1 MSMPP
6 DSQETISACRALFLQ
21 RLGALIQESGVLSG
35 PAIKA
40 IQQGASAYF
49 DSVIAGKRRNSFHQ
63 EVDGLTSSRLTLVGE
78 DELELEIRL
87 ENLSSRLFQETG
99 GDLWKIHL
107 RFITLLKRPDL
118 SKTSNPVGPNAIG
131 QGLEEM
137 FVAAGASSLDKKLDL
152 LERIEVKLLEKLPQL
167 YVEIDDLL
175 AGHGTEAAQPS
186 IITTAESNAQ
196 KNAAASERT
205 LLALQQALLSRMPSL
220 PQANSGG
227 DGYGG
232 SGVGSG
238 SSGGGSGGAVA
249 SLLSQATLERLI
261 FRLDELDRQGQFMP
275 TFKAG
280 TSPQLE
286 MLIPGLFAEAE
297 AHPVSQPK
305 SLSAAELGIPAMAP
319 EALAID
325 TLAMIFETIFDH
337 PALPDALKA
346 VISSLQIT
354 MLKLAMQ
361 DAAFFTDAS
370 HPARLL
376 LDKMGLAM
384 LGLPVDVSAR
394 HPICKQLFEIAGQ
407 LRSQFS
413 GDIAVFRT
421 ALEQVE
427 QLIAEQNASIAKNAE
442 PYIEMLQQFD
452 ARDQAAFESR
462 LALDKLTVG
471 LVPGPVREFLD
482 DTWQKV
488 LQLVWTES
496 GPESSQWQAHKDVI
510 HDLLWTFQPKAV
522 AEDRKALAK
531 RLPEIL
537 KLLKSGM
544 DRVGMPAEAQ
554 AAFLDVSFA
563 LQTQAL
569 RTSQAASPMGSVDVE
584 ADAPSEVRGKLPA
597 AGEAVVGELRSGDKL
612 LCTLGFI
619 GNYSAPLY
627 PLACQPGDW
636 LQFSQKDGE
645 TAVARFCY
653 ITPNNQWA
661 LLYNPETGLALA
673 IHSVI
678 LEKQFSDAIAHVCS
692 SISLFDAAANRALQ
706 RTVKS

>member
-6 DSQETISACRALFLQ
+6 DSQETISACRALFLL
-21 RLGALIQESGVLSG
+21 RLGALIQESGILSG
-35 PAIKA
+35 LAIKA

-49 DSVIAGKRRNSFHQ
+49 DVVIAGKERNSFHQ
-63 EVDGLTSSRLTLVGE
+63 KVGGLTSSRLTLLGE

-87 ENLSSRLFQETG
+87 DNLSSRLFQETG
-99 GDLWKIHL
+99 SDLWKIHL

-137 FVAAGASSLDKKLDL
+137 FAAAGASSLDKKLDL
-152 LERIEVKLLEKLPQL
+152 LARIEAKLLEKLPLL
-167 YVEIDDLL
+167 YVEIDGFL
-175 AGHGTEAAQPS
+175 AGHGAEAAQPS
-186 IITTAESNAQ
+186 IITTADSYVQ
-196 KNAAASERT
+196 KSAAASERT
-205 LLALQQALLSRMPSL
+205 LLALQQTLLSRMPSL
-220 PQANSGG
+220 PQTNSDGGGIDG
-227 DGYGG
+227 DG
-232 SGVGSG
+232 
-238 SSGGGSGGAVA
+238 GGAVA

-261 FRLDELDRQGQFMP
+261 FRLNELDRQGQFLP

-280 TSPQLE
+280 TSPPLE
-286 MLIPGLFAEAE
+286 MLIPGLFSEAE

-384 LGLPVDVSAR
+384 LGLPVDVPAR

-413 GDIAVFRT
+413 GDIAVFST

-427 QLIAEQNASIAKNAE
+427 QLIAERNASIAKDSE

-452 ARDQAAFESR
+452 ARDQATFESR

-471 LVPGPVREFLD
+471 LGPGPVREFLD
-482 DTWQKV
+482 ETWQKV

-496 GPESSQWQAHKDVI
+496 GAESSQWQAHKEVI
-510 HDLLWTFQPKAV
+510 HDLLWTFEPKAV

-537 KLLKSGM
+537 KLLKNGM

-569 RTSQAASPMGSVDVE
+569 RTSQAANPVGSVDVE
-584 ADAPSEVRGKLPA
+584 AGAPTEMSGKLPA
-597 AGEAVVGELRSGDKL
+597 AREAVVGELRSGDKS
-612 LCTLGFI
+612 LCTLGFAD
-619 GNYSAPLY
+619 NYSAPLHS
-627 PLACQPGDW
+627 LVCQPGDW

-645 TAVARFCY
+645 TAVAQLCY

-661 LLYNPETGLALA
+661 LLYNPASGLALA
-673 IHSVI
+673 IHSAI
-678 LEKQFSDAIAHVCS
+678 LKKQFSDAIAHVCS
-692 SISLFDAAANRALQ
+692 SISLFDAAANRALH

>member
-1 MSMPP
+1 MSTPP
-6 DSQETISACRALFLQ
+6 DSLETISACRVLFLQ
-21 RLGALIQESGVLSG
+21 RLGALIQESGTLSG
-35 PAIKA
+35 PAIQA
-40 IQQGASAYF
+40 IQRGASAYF
-49 DSVIAGKRRNSFHQ
+49 DGVIAGNERNGFHQ

-87 ENLSSRLFQETG
+87 DNLSSRLFQETG

-118 SKTSNPVGPNAIG
+118 SKTSNPVGPNAIV

-137 FVAAGASSLDKKLDL
+137 FAAAGASNLDKKLDL
-152 LERIEVKLLEKLPQL
+152 LERIEAKLLEKLPLL
-167 YVEIDDLL
+167 YVEIDHFLV
-175 AGHGTEAAQPS
+175 GHGAEAAQPS
-186 IITTAESNAQ
+186 IITTAETAQ
-196 KNAAASERT
+196 KSAAASEST
-205 LLALQQALLSRMPSL
+205 LLALQQALLSRMPSM
-220 PQANSGG
+220 PQSNSGG
-227 DGYGG
+227 GGGYGG
-232 SGVGSG
+232 NGGGS
-238 SSGGGSGGAVA
+238 GSGGAVA

-261 FRLDELDRQGQFMP
+261 FRLDELDRQGQFTP

-286 MLIPGLFAEAE
+286 MLIPGLFSEAE

-337 PALPDALKA
+337 PVLPDTLKA

-361 DAAFFTDAS
+361 DATFFTDAS

-384 LGLPVDVSAR
+384 LGLPVDVPAR

-413 GDIAVFRT
+413 GDIAVFST
-421 ALEQVE
+421 ALGQVE
-427 QLIAEQNASIAKNAE
+427 ALIADRNASIAKAAE
-442 PYIEMLQQFD
+442 PYIEMLLQFD
-452 ARDQAAFESR
+452 ARDQAAVASR
-462 LALDKLTVG
+462 LALDKLLVG
-471 LVPGPVREFLD
+471 FVPAPVREFLD
-482 DTWQKV
+482 DIWLKV

-496 GPESSQWQAHKDVI
+496 GAESSQWQAHQVVI
-510 HDLLWTFQPKAV
+510 HDLLWTFQPKAI
-522 AEDRKALAK
+522 AADRKALAK

-544 DRVGMPAEAQ
+544 ERVGMPVEAQ

-569 RTSQAASPMGSVDVE
+569 RASQVASPVDSANVE
-584 ADAPSEVRGKLPA
+584 SDASSEVSDMLPA
-597 AGEAVVGELRSGDKL
+597 AGEKCIGEIRSGDKWL
-612 LCTLGFI
+612 RTFGFAR
-619 GNYSAPLY
+619 NYLAPVR

-636 LQFSQKDGE
+636 LEFSPQEGE
-645 TAVARFCY
+645 TEVARLCH

-661 LLYNPETGLALA
+661 LLYNPESEHALA
-673 IHSVI
+673 IHLAI
-678 LEKQFSDAIAHVCS
+678 LEKQFSDTVAHVCS
-692 SISLFDAAANRALQ
+692 SISLFDAAANRALH
-706 RTVKS
+706 RTVKN